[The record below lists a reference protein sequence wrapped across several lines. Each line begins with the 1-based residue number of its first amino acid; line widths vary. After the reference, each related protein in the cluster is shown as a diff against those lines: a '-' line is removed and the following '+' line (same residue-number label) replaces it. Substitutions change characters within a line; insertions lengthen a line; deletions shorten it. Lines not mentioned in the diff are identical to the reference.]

1 MAVVMSKLHGVES
14 ELELKLKTMGIKDS
28 EDLLKRCR
36 TRADVQEFAEE
47 VKVDFETLNRLVHR
61 AHLARIRGVG
71 VTYTMLLEAVG
82 INTLSDLAVK
92 KPDELHMNF
101 EQVNQAQKIVGRVP
115 ALAMVSGWV
124 AKAQKLPHYN

>member
-14 ELELKLKTMGIKDS
+14 ELESKLKTRGIKDS
-28 EDLLKRCR
+28 EDLLRRCK

-47 VKVDFETLNRLVHR
+47 VKVDFDTLNRLVHR
-61 AHLARIRGVG
+61 AHLARIRGIG
-71 VTYTMLLEAVG
+71 VTYTMLLEAAG
-82 INTLSDLAVK
+82 IHSLSDLAIK
-92 KPDELHMNF
+92 APDELHMRF